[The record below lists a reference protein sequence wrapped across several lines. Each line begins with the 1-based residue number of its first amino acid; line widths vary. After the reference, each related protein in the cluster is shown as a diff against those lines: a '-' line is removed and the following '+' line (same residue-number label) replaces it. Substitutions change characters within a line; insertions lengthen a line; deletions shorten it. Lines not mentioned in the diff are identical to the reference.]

1 MKSTTR
7 AEALCNLVIFGASGD
22 LASRLLLPGLAELHA
37 SGELPDGFRIVGV
50 DIADLTTSEFK
61 DRITAELAEHAA
73 GVAPSSRGAIVDAL
87 DYAEADVSDPHQV
100 EAAIADI
107 ESPMVAY
114 LALPPR
120 FFRPTIESL
129 GRAGLPEGSVIVI
142 EKPFGENFASAQAL
156 NRSLRAHFPENVIF
170 RTDHFLHKQTV
181 QNILGLRF
189 ANRIF
194 EPLWNNQHVES
205 VDIVWDETL
214 TVENRPS
221 YYDHTGALK
230 DMLQNHLL
238 QVLCLIAMEP
248 PSSLLEKDFR
258 DAKVAVLRSVQT
270 MSPTDI
276 KADTVRA
283 RYTAGK
289 IGEREVP
296 DYTDEPGIDAARN
309 IETYAQVK
317 VTLGS
322 WRWAGVPFTLRAGKA
337 LNDSRAYVKVTFKE
351 VPHLAFKDTAACK
364 NVLEISFNPD
374 EVHLGVNVN
383 GEGDPFKLEEIDLS
397 VSFPPQHQR
406 AYARLLL
413 DVLGGDPTLSIRNDE
428 AEESWRIMEP
438 ILDTWAEGIPELL
451 EYQAGSAGP

>member
-1 MKSTTR
+1 MKTKSR

-37 SGELPDGFRIVGV
+37 SGELPRGFRIVGV
-50 DIADLTTSEFK
+50 DIADLTTVEFK
-61 DRITAELAEHAA
+61 THMTAELAEHAGEIEGA
-73 GVAPSSRGAIVDAL
+73 SRDAIVEAL
-87 DYAEADVSDPHQV
+87 DYAEADVTDPHQV
-100 EAAIADI
+100 EAAISDI
-107 ESPMVAY
+107 DSPLVAY

-120 FFRPTIESL
+120 FFKPTIESL
-129 GRAGLPEGSVIVI
+129 GRTGLPEGSVIVI
-142 EKPFGENFASAQAL
+142 EKPFGEDLASAQDL
-156 NRSLRAHFPENVIF
+156 NRSLRAHFPENIIF

-189 ANRIF
+189 ANRIL

-205 VDIVWDETL
+205 VDIIWDESL
-214 TVENRPS
+214 TVENHAVLLRPHGS
-221 YYDHTGALK
+221 FEGHV
-230 DMLQNHLL
+230 QNHLL
-238 QVLCLIAMEP
+238 QVLALIAMEP

-296 DYTDEPGIDAARN
+296 NFVDEPGIDGTRN

-317 VTLGS
+317 LSLGN
-322 WRWAGVPFTLRAGKA
+322 WRWAGVPFTLRAGKSLRDA
-337 LNDSRAYVKVTFKE
+337 RAYVKVTFKE
-351 VPHLAFKDTAACK
+351 VPHLAFKDTAACQ

-374 EVHLGVNVN
+374 EVHLRVNVN
-383 GEGDPFKLEEIDLS
+383 GEGDPFKLEDIDLS
-397 VSFPPQHQR
+397 VAFPPQHQH

-413 DVLGGDPTLSIRNDE
+413 DVLEGDPTLSIRNDE

-438 ILDTWAEGIPELL
+438 ILETWAAGTPELL
-451 EYQAGSAGP
+451 EYPAGSTGP